1 MTYNVMESRC
11 GSGSGR
17 KGARSTART
26 GWPRTSSKIPRK
38 SGPPWPNWRAGR
50 PSSPVAALV
59 AAQVSATAGSPE
71 RDGGDLVLGEA
82 RWRNENGFLGPLAN
96 LGPRRYSSAA
106 SVPSLTGADG
116 SSRRPGRVLTPH
128 PGASSCPAPRL
139 LESRRVGDGIAGG
152 PPPRPPTRASRPKR
166 KKHP

>member
-1 MTYNVMESRC
+1 MARDAGGILTNSPALTV
-11 GSGSGR
+11 
-17 KGARSTART
+17 GAVL
-26 GWPRTSSKIPRK
+26 GV
-38 SGPPWPNWRAGR
+38 RAGR

-82 RWRNENGFLGPLAN
+82 RWRKENGFLGPLAN

-128 PGASSCPAPRL
+128 PGASSCPASRL
-139 LESRRVGDGIAGG
+139 LESRRVGDGIAWSPTGLVLLLVRPGRSERSTHENVG
-152 PPPRPPTRASRPKR
+152 PLRVCRPRL
-166 KKHP
+166 